1 MPMKKIKL
9 HCYTTGKSADVEY
22 LSTSD
27 MYKVYLYPGQETYLP
42 WVEFCKDKDEAIE
55 KPEGLNDGYYIK
67 PTVFADVNNKM
78 EIAKTEIFGP
88 VLSVMP
94 FENEDEAIEIGNRW
108 VSSEG
113 DYYVEEQKD

>member
-27 MYKVYLYPGQETYLP
+27 MYKVYMYPGQETYLP

-55 KPEGLNDGYYIK
+55 
-67 PTVFADVNNKM
+67 
-78 EIAKTEIFGP
+78 
-88 VLSVMP
+88 
-94 FENEDEAIEIGNRW
+94 IGNRW
-108 VSSEG
+108 VTSEG
-113 DYYVEEQKD
+113 DYYAEEQED